1 MINNIKIEI
10 CCGSYEDCLTALE
23 FPIDRIELNS
33 ALELGGLTPTLA
45 TLQKIKSQSS
55 VPICCMI
62 RNRGGDFCYSEQEF
76 ELMLKEG
83 QLMLENGADGLV
95 FGCLK
100 ENKSINYDQCHKM
113 VELVKYYC
121 KQIVFHKAFDQT
133 DMLKSIEQLISLD
146 IDRILTSGG
155 ENYPNILQGAGI
167 LKKLNADYCHKI
179 EILPGGGVRSDNVCE
194 LLKQTNIKQVHMS
207 ASVMKK
213 GFKQVDKEK
222 LKGILDCLYKL

>member
-1 MINNIKIEI
+1 MINDIKIEI

-23 FPIDRIELNS
+23 FPVDRIELNS
-33 ALELGGLTPTLA
+33 ALELGGLTPMLA
-45 TLQKIKSQSS
+45 TLQKIKSQSDI
-55 VPICCMI
+55 PICCMV

-83 QLMLENGADGLV
+83 QLLLENGADGLV

-100 ENKSINYDQCHKM
+100 EDETINCVQCSEM
-113 VELVKYYC
+113 VELAKHYR

-133 DMLKSIEQLISLD
+133 DMNRSIEQLVSLG

-155 ENYPNILQGAGI
+155 ENYPNILQGAKM
-167 LKKLNADYCHKI
+167 LEKLNADYGHSI
-179 EILPGGGVRSDNVCE
+179 EILPGGGVRKDNICD
-194 LLKQTNIKQVHMS
+194 LLKETNIKQVHMS
-207 ASVMKK
+207 ASVIKK